1 MASVSA
7 APRYSSAST
16 VRELLGHPPAQAILE
31 RYLPGFSAHPQIAMA
46 AGMPLTTVAKFSGGL
61 ITDEALQ
68 AIDKALQAL
77 GDAPA
82 TTPAPVSA
90 PAPAAPAEE
99 APMDLAPTHLHP
111 AAARSLAAWH
121 AMVAK
126 ADLSELARIVHPD
139 AVFRSPMAFNPYG
152 PAPALL
158 LALQT
163 VVTILKDFRYHRQ
176 FASDDGLNVVLE
188 FSARVGDKR
197 LKGIDIIR
205 FDEQGLITEFEV
217 MIRPLNGLQA
227 LGAEMGARLGQ
238 QLPGFKT
245 RA

>member
-1 MASVSA
+1 
-7 APRYSSAST
+7 
-16 VRELLGHPPAQAILE
+16 
-31 RYLPGFSAHPQIAMA
+31 
-46 AGMPLTTVAKFSGGL
+46 
-61 ITDEALQ
+61 
-68 AIDKALQAL
+68 
-77 GDAPA
+77 
-82 TTPAPVSA
+82 
-90 PAPAAPAEE
+90 
-99 APMDLAPTHLHP
+99 MDLAPTHLHP

-217 MIRPLNGLQA
+217 MIRPFRA
-227 LGAEMGARLGQ
+227 LEALSSLLSARIGPELAKYKTGATA
-238 QLPGFKT
+238 
-245 RA
+245 